1 MSTKKVLSSK
11 TQEKSIT
18 ETPMWANM
26 SPEEKLKFMS
36 DNKTSSISSTIPI
49 VLVDNSGSTSS
60 RISVKTTDSVVDAV
74 ESDEDSDSSPKYKK
88 KPVYSSYSK
97 TTGQSYSVLDY
108 EVKMIQNKLQD
119 LGCKECYL
127 MFWNSSQ
134 QHQKDPVL
142 VPNLQNAMKKM
153 GISPTGG
160 TDVSVAIENIPDHW
174 YQKNTNI
181 FIVTDGEVNED
192 KYKFYKQ
199 VFSLAKRYVNINI
212 MTVENNRRNYMKDN
226 VNAGANIFTVLQSN
240 KLTKYV
246 RMFECYNEFHTMTPF
261 VNLCNPEVDKNQFS
275 YKEYVFDDS
284 KFNDFV
290 NVICDMITLNKNN
303 KDYLD
308 KVMYFL
314 SFTIFFYTKNKSQ
327 GVKNEIVRLFTS
339 LFEEVFPDTK
349 MLTNIFESEIVSHTE
364 GSCKTYQQYKENR
377 KRLFE
382 RTLDDLRN
390 NVMECFGSGN
400 VCMSFIVD
408 TLDSNVK
415 KIIESNSTNSYVRL
429 SDTYYNNGGIHY
441 GNHYLPMLPVKVDI
455 NDKNDDENGQALRQ
469 WIRAIYARV
478 HKIQVNDERILYLF
492 LTDMMSVLLSDIPD
506 HIKVAWRHCA
516 EVMLQAKRFNSGDLK
531 QIVFLTM
538 GNKPKP
544 MISGYFTMDEILT
557 QCKNHF
563 SKDIHITL
571 DELWYGICLTYNDK
585 KLVKAQ
591 LPKDYDKTSLID
603 KLKAYNPIYLYEKI
617 IVQKELEYQD
627 YLTLED
633 ISEVGGYKFPN
644 YKYGK
649 RVFNSSLLISEAT
662 YNELVS
668 NSKKGTTK
676 CPITGA
682 NIKLSDFIK
691 LPPKS
696 NNLNETIFD
705 DGDFNMKIF
714 NKQYFQRVNLH
725 DADKM
730 NLFKLPLHSTSS
742 LDFNNYPYEF
752 YPPVP
757 IITEKLYKEK
767 EQYKSFE
774 DFSTQ
779 VRARF
784 EWLAEVDMTNIVI
797 AGGFNKSIIIDEK
810 VNDID
815 IYIHNNEDDKMCLET
830 LDRVVRDIT
839 NALDKKYKNIAYLV
853 AYKKEFNVYELIYFE
868 NVNNL
873 EKAQYEVQ
881 DLIKMKFITKIQI
894 IMKKHLEPK
903 DIFDLYDIDAC
914 TTLYDGKDLYF
925 TDRSYLAYRY
935 LVSVPRID
943 NHYTDTFDMR
953 MLKYYKSG
961 FRIALPRLTIDQIK
975 EKIDEDGNLVIN
987 KLKFHVQQVENHN
1000 VFIDKC
1006 ELLIEKIEKPEKEVD
1021 ENTTKLNQ
1029 TGVSVYNSVIGDIG
1043 SLDDS
1048 RSIVKFMKYVQRQN
1062 RLVQRVQK
1070 KLLEGEVVS
1079 EEALLADI
1087 DAEMKDEL
1095 KEKLKDLKLKG
1106 RRYVKHE
1113 ALLSDGE
1120 DEEEEEEE
1128 ENDVEDDD
1136 VLEIEYN
1143 IIDASEAETTVTVTV
1158 NSEVA
1163 PVDAEATPVAT
1174 NTETLTAENVE
1185 PVKAPED
1192 YIRVYYRVSTPDDVR
1207 QMNEFDNGTCEL
1219 KFIWTYENYHKQKDW
1234 YNSNVEIT
1242 NKVIEEKER
1251 LAKEEKEKLKKA
1263 MSKTVDAIDSESDN
1277 DSTQYTRPKKVS
1289 KRVKSVSS
1297 SESES
1302 SESDSEPDTSPKPVQ
1317 KKASKKI
1324 QSESESSESE
1334 SSESEASDQGVDYGD
1349 DDN

>member
-1 MSTKKVLSSK
+1 MSIQNVSLLKIH
-11 TQEKSIT
+11 EESIT
-18 ETPMWANM
+18 ETPMWNNM
-26 SPEEKLKFMS
+26 QPEEKLKFMS

-49 VLVDNSGSTSS
+49 VLIDNSGSTSS
-60 RISVKTTDSVVDAV
+60 HISIKTVYSVVDAV
-74 ESDEDSDSSPKYKK
+74 ESDEDSSSPKPVKKSIYSSSYAVYKK
-88 KPVYSSYSK
+88 GLKDH
-97 TTGQSYSVLDY
+97 QSYSVLDY
-108 EVKMIQNKLQD
+108 EVMMIQYKLQEF
-119 LGCKECYL
+119 GCKKCYL

-142 VPNLQNAMKKM
+142 VQNLQSSMKKM
-153 GISPTGG
+153 GICPTGG

-181 FIVTDGEVNED
+181 FIVTDGDVNED

-212 MTVENNRRNYMKDN
+212 MTVENNKRNYMKDN
-226 VNAGANIFTVLQSN
+226 VNAGANIFNVLQSN

-246 RMFECYNEFHTMTPF
+246 RMFECYNEFHATTPF
-261 VNLCNPEVDKNQFS
+261 INLCNPEVAKNQFS
-275 YKEYVFDDS
+275 YREYVFDDT

-290 NVICDMITLNKNN
+290 NVICDIITLNKDN
-303 KDYLD
+303 KEYLD
-308 KVMYFL
+308 KVMYLL
-314 SFTIFFYTKNKSQ
+314 SFTIFFYAKNKSQ

-349 MLTNIFESEIVSHTE
+349 MLTNIFESEIVAHTE

-400 VCMSFIVD
+400 LCMSFIVD
-408 TLDSNVK
+408 TLNQDVK

-441 GNHYLPMLPVKVDI
+441 GNHYLPMLPIKINI

-478 HKIQVNDERILYLF
+478 CRIQVNDERILYLF
-492 LTDMMSVLLSDIPD
+492 LTDMMSVLLSDVPD
-506 HIKVAWRHCA
+506 HIKVAWRFCA

-557 QCKNHF
+557 QCKKHF
-563 SKDIHITL
+563 HTDINISL

-585 KLVKAQ
+585 KLIQAQ
-591 LPKDYDKTSLID
+591 LPKDYNTAGLID

-617 IVQKELEYQD
+617 VVQKELEYQD

-649 RVFNSSLLISEAT
+649 RVFNSSLLISQTT
-662 YNELVS
+662 YDELIVG
-668 NSKKGTTK
+668 SKKGTTK

-705 DGDFNMKIF
+705 DGDFNMNIF
-714 NKQYFQRVNLH
+714 NKQYFQRVNLY

-730 NLFKLPLHSTSS
+730 NLMKLPLRSTSS

-784 EWLAEVDMTNIVI
+784 EWLANVDMTNVVI
-797 AGGFNKSIIIDEK
+797 AGGFNKSIILDEK

-815 IYIHNNEDDKMCLET
+815 IYIHNNENDKICQDT
-830 LDRVVRDIT
+830 LDRVVHDIT
-839 NALDKKYKNIAYLV
+839 NALYKKYINIAYLV

-873 EKAQYEVQ
+873 QKEQYEVQ

-935 LVSVPRID
+935 LISIPRID
-943 NHYTDTFDMR
+943 EHYTDTFDMR

-1006 ELLIEKIEKPEKEVD
+1006 ELLMEKIETPEKEVD

-1029 TGVSVYNSVIGDIG
+1029 TGLSVYNSVIGDIG

-1062 RLVQRVQK
+1062 RLVQRVQR

-1079 EEALLADI
+1079 EDALLADI
-1087 DAEMKDEL
+1087 DAEMKEEL
-1095 KEKLKDLKLKG
+1095 KNKLKDLKLKG

-1113 ALLSDGE
+1113 ALLSDDENEE
-1120 DEEEEEEE
+1120 DI
-1128 ENDVEDDD
+1128 DAEDI
-1136 VLEIEYN
+1136 LEIEYN
-1143 IIDASEAETTVTVTV
+1143 VINASDVETTITGNEIGAIQDNV
-1158 NSEVA
+1158 NEIKA
-1163 PVDAEATPVAT
+1163 IPVDDNIIA
-1174 NTETLTAENVE
+1174 AENVE

-1192 YIRVYYRVSTPDDVR
+1192 YIRVYYRVSTPGDMR
-1207 QMNEFDNGTCEL
+1207 QMNEFDNGICEL

-1234 YNSNVEIT
+1234 YNSNVDVT
-1242 NKVIEEKER
+1242 NKIIEEKER
-1251 LAKEEKEKLKKA
+1251 SAKDLKEKLKKA
-1263 MSKTVDAIDSESDN
+1263 MSKTVDAVDSEESDD
-1277 DSTQYTRPKKVS
+1277 DSTQYKRPKKIS
-1289 KRVKSVSS
+1289 KKVASVSS
-1297 SESES
+1297 SDSDSDISLVPKKVCKKIQSDNES
-1302 SESDSEPDTSPKPVQ
+1302 SESDD
-1317 KKASKKI
+1317 SK
-1324 QSESESSESE
+1324 SDNSDNESH
-1334 SSESEASDQGVDYGD
+1334 GVDYGEEE
-1349 DDN
+1349 N